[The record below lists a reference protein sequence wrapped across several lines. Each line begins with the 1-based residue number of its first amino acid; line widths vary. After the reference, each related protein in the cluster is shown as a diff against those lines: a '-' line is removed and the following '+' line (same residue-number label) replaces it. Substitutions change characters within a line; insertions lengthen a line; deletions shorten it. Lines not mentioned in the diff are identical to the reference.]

1 MKPEEYEMDPVEE
14 TEFSDCGSIQSEGI
28 ATTKLLFSIKQIP
41 ILQRAINMVQQKVV
55 TEHNIEPGMR
65 RQTLLKIID
74 ENVKI
79 EENIEK
85 IKQEELMEE

>member
-1 MKPEEYEMDPVEE
+1 
-14 TEFSDCGSIQSEGI
+14 
-28 ATTKLLFSIKQIP
+28 
-41 ILQRAINMVQQKVV
+41 
-55 TEHNIEPGMR
+55 MR